1 MPGPELPLKGIA
13 KKRGNN
19 YGFLQFESPGQM
31 NRFQELYAA
40 DFLPNNTKMKLKEVT
55 KKINIREFKTVRSE
69 EEQRADDEKRKE
81 NKVATPEE
89 IAEEMKVPLADRVTP
104 YHRLTYEEQIEKK
117 KEQLILNYL
126 QEVAL

>member
-1 MPGPELPLKGIA
+1 MKLIRKYMPGPELPLKGIA

-69 EEQRADDEKRKE
+69 EE
-81 NKVATPEE
+81 
-89 IAEEMKVPLADRVTP
+89 
-104 YHRLTYEEQIEKK
+104 
-117 KEQLILNYL
+117 
-126 QEVAL
+126 